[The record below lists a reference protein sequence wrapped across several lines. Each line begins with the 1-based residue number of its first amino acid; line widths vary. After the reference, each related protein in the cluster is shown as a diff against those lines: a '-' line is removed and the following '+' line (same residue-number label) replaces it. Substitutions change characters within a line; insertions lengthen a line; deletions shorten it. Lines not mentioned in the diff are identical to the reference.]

1 MIETCAMSNEV
12 DTLIVTYEWRPNEK
26 YQNLDKLFRS
36 LKRILLQLIRDGT
49 YDKLKISYYF
59 QKRSYKESGYMF
71 KLIIIY
77 LKLSRKQS
85 TMK

>member
-1 MIETCAMSNEV
+1 MSNEV
-12 DTLIVTYEWRPNEK
+12 NTLKVTYEWMPNEK
-26 YQNLDKLFRS
+26 YQNLDKLFGS

-59 QKRSYKESGYMF
+59 QTRSSKESGYML

-77 LKLSRKQS
+77 LKL
-85 TMK
+85 